1 MSNRVTI
8 EQIHSKIVDEAFV
21 VMPDHRTTIC
31 QLTLENG
38 YTVNGHSACVD
49 IENFDASLGR
59 HYAKEDAIRQIW
71 PLEGYLLAERMH
83 LGLEFYDDDE
93 TGACHPNQGE

>member
-1 MSNRVTI
+1 MNQVTI
-8 EQIHSKIVDEAFV
+8 EQIRAKIIGEEFLI
-21 VMPDHRTTIC
+21 MSDHRTTLC

-38 YTVNGHSACVD
+38 YTVIGQSACVD

-59 HYAKEDAIRQIW
+59 HYAKEDAINKIW

-83 LGLEFYDDDE
+83 LGINTEE
-93 TGACHPNQGE
+93 NATGSCNPNHTQEN

>member
-1 MSNRVTI
+1 MNKVTI
-8 EQIHSKIVDEAFV
+8 EQIHAKIVGETYII
-21 VMPDHRTTIC
+21 MPDLRTTLC

-38 YTVNGHSACVD
+38 YTVIGQSACVD

-59 HYAKEDAIRQIW
+59 HYAKEDAINKVW

-83 LGLEFYDDDE
+83 NGTQPVDDD
-93 TGACHPNQGE
+93 TAAACGGAA